1 MISVFIF
8 VSGWKVITHIGYIVG
23 RDTTKR
29 NLYRI
34 ELWHLPEI
42 TRLVFQVSA
51 CRQLP
56 ELSCECFRLWAQLLS
71 YQKYSGRIMSIS
83 SHLKSNIQ
91 KNYNNCRINTRS
103 CPLFM
108 HVKIISCKPIQN
120 AMNIFSY
127 VHKDTQ
133 FWEHNWKIAIYR
145 VMQKTHHVL
154 KLYNLVVLDPKF
166 IKKFTSIA
174 SYMVFFTH
182 LKV

>member
-29 NLYRI
+29 NLYRS

-56 ELSCECFRLWAQLLS
+56 ELSIECFRLWAQLLS
-71 YQKYSGRIMSIS
+71 LQKYSRRIMSTS
-83 SHLKSNIQ
+83 SHLKSNTCIQ
-91 KNYNNCRINTRS
+91 KNYNNSQINTRS
-103 CPLFM
+103 CRLFM
-108 HVKIISCKPIQN
+108 HGKIILYKPIQN

-133 FWEHNWKIAIYR
+133 FWEHDWKIAEYR
-145 VMQKTHHVL
+145 VMQNTHHGL
-154 KLYNLVVLDPKF
+154 KLCNLVVLDP
-166 IKKFTSIA
+166 
-174 SYMVFFTH
+174 
-182 LKV
+182 